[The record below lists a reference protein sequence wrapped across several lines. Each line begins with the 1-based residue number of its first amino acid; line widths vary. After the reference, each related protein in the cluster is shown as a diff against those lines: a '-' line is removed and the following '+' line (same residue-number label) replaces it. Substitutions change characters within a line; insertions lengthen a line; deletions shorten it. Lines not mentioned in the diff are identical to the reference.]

1 MNTELFFNLP
11 FFLSIL
17 YLNAKYTVLHAKI
30 LSFYSSIALW
40 LKFFEKKKFN
50 LLQDFRFILG

>member
-1 MNTELFFNLP
+1 M
-11 FFLSIL
+11 L
-17 YLNAKYTVLHAKI
+17 YMNAKYAVLHAKI

-40 LKFFEKKKFN
+40 LKFFEKKNFN

>member
-1 MNTELFFNLP
+1 M
-11 FFLSIL
+11 L
-17 YLNAKYTVLHAKI
+17 YMNAKYTVLHAKI

-40 LKFFEKKKFN
+40 LKFFEKKNFN